1 MADFGEISRRELLSA
16 IGAGVGFLAAGTVAS
31 GGCNGRAPTRGVLG
45 AANDLNQRVQ
55 RALFSSDRL
64 APDPG
69 PRAITPRGEFPQY
82 FHGEGEPLVPDGWH
96 LKVGGMVRTP
106 IDLTLDDLRR
116 LTRTDMRVRHHCVEG
131 WSAVASW
138 HGVQMQTIAEL
149 VGADPAAGFVEFRSF
164 DNGYY
169 SSWDRESAL
178 HPQTLIAYGM
188 NGEALPPGH
197 GAPARLY
204 GATKLGYKSVKFLT
218 EILFMPHAAG
228 GTWEDLGYEWFAG
241 V

>member
-1 MADFGEISRRELLSA
+1 MSLRRPPRSA
-16 IGAGVGFLAAGTVAS
+16 VTRHRSATPPVARGGLCIVGSDRVTRAGDVCNKIGTYLKALAARDNDIPFLVA
-31 GGCNGRAPTRGVLG
+31 AP
-45 AANDLNQRVQ
+45 
-55 RALFSSDRL
+55 SPS
-64 APDPG
+64 
-69 PRAITPRGEFPQY
+69 
-82 FHGEGEPLVPDGWH
+82 
-96 LKVGGMVRTP
+96 

-131 WSAVASW
+131 WSAMASW
-138 HGVQMQTIAEL
+138 HGVQMKTIAEL

-169 SSWDRESAL
+169 SSWDGESAL

-228 GTWEDLGYEWFAG
+228 AARE
-241 V
+241 